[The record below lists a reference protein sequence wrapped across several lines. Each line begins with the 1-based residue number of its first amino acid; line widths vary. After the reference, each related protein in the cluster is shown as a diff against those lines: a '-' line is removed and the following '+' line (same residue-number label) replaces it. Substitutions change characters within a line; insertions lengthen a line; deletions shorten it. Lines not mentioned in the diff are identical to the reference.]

1 MTALDRK
8 QGDSNLLDAQPKA
21 GGAQAGKQTL
31 TGAMDPAQ
39 MAAQQAAA
47 TSGGAP
53 LPEDIRARMEQRF
66 RADFSKV
73 RIHND
78 AKGAEAMNAP
88 AYTVGQNIFFRSG
101 VGVQDE
107 KILAHELTHVLQQGG
122 ATPSAGAAKVGG
134 RQDAAEHEADHVGE
148 AVARGEEAPA
158 VSTGHDASTVR
169 RFGAGFEQDGHGS
182 IEQEAAGDSG
192 KTQGLKEMY
201 SGNFMRDMNQLNV
214 PTVIDNLQKLPKD
227 VSDPKGKAIG
237 GKGAIEITTAVIKA
251 LAILELGPD
260 TANKLINKGA
270 IGAYRPEEHID
281 NPMGTG
287 AADTIVTNTDAKKVK
302 TPGEAKQDGTKKPD
316 ELFEV
321 GEPRHGD
328 GTVATKKVDKAPEDN
343 VEKVQKALGLPVEK
357 EVLDPSGSGK
367 DADRDRDLKGS
378 AIAGNQVENQ
388 ALYKVSPEGLSN
400 HIYNSNESVKGRW
413 LKASQLGSSPLG
425 RSEFGAGSHAVE
437 DYFSHSNF
445 VEVALNS
452 YISQALSFKNKNKAS
467 KDFAQKV
474 AATNKDRKGAD
485 APTDQHLFVD
495 TLYDAKVPDKPGAK
509 PGPRRQ
515 AVTTGSFGGDDTK
528 VSIAHVLLPHLPKL
542 QSALLGAVDKA
553 FGIAKTD
560 AVGGGG
566 WAAIKAK
573 LIGTPDG
580 SAGAT
585 ILEGFDNA
593 GMTAPVP
600 DLKLKWKTFPISPGL
615 IGDPITVS
623 LPYGVD
629 HISQSV
635 SITNAF
641 ATYAGIYKSVKDM
654 QALVHKYAEYA
665 KKIFIPLDWL
675 IELLDQELEK
685 VEQMARKAIKQQVT
699 AGLVAVVDSISGR
712 SEKEKQKAKKEGHP
726 VDAKDPDGEFKKDL
740 GDSLDYL
747 HDSVESVEQKTSIEA
762 RLKSGDLSKLPQA
775 KVEALV
781 GPVVPVTDEV
791 RDENGKMVVRHYY
804 KAKDPLPPSHSEI
817 AKDHGPHAEVD
828 HHHDHDD
835 PDKPGNEAGSP
846 FFSLARPLAVEAMRH
861 YDAQMQVVWK
871 AKADKEGGDG
881 SLFGDGKQYTFQSSE
896 GIGGDSKAIHD
907 GVMKEAKANAA
918 AESQNAATEKRSFLQ
933 DVKKDE
939 IAKLP
944 GVNDLLNLVDFF
956 ISHPDNS
963 TWWKPVF
970 DTVIAAN
977 PEPVYQSILR
987 RNATRDNRTSNDD
1000 KKKK

>member
-1 MTALDRK
+1 MSALDRRPG
-8 QGDSNLLDAQPKA
+8 GDSNLDAPLGQ
-21 GGAQAGKQTL
+21 GAPQAAGKSTL
-31 TGAMDPAQ
+31 TGGVDPAQ
-39 MAAQQAAA
+39 LAAQQAAA
-47 TSGGAP
+47 TSGGTP
-53 LPEDIRARMEQRF
+53 LPEDLRAKMEQRF

-73 RIHND
+73 RIHDN

-88 AYTVGQNIFFRSG
+88 AYTVGQNIFFRAG
-101 VGVQDE
+101 VGVHDE

-134 RQDAAEHEADHVGE
+134 RHDAAEHEADHVGE

-182 IEQEAAGDSG
+182 IEKDAAGGSG
-192 KTQGLKEMY
+192 ESKGLKEMY

-227 VSDPKGKAIG
+227 LGDPKGKAIG
-237 GKGAIEITTAVIKA
+237 GKGAIEITTAVIQA
-251 LAILELGPD
+251 LAIIELGPE
-260 TANKLINKGA
+260 TAKLVTKSS

-287 AADTIVTNTDAKKVK
+287 AADTIVTNTDAGKVK
-302 TPGEAKQDGTKKPD
+302 TPGEGKKPD
-316 ELFEV
+316 VKFEV

-328 GTVATKKVDKAPEDN
+328 GTVPTKMVDKTPEDGL
-343 VEKVQKALGLPVEK
+343 EKAQKALGLPVEK

-367 DADRDRDLKGS
+367 DSDRDRDLKGA
-378 AIAGNQVENQ
+378 AIPGQQVENQ
-388 ALYKVSPEGLSN
+388 QLYKVSPGGLAN
-400 HIYNSNESVKGRW
+400 HIYNSTESVKGRW
-413 LKASQLGSSPLG
+413 LKAAQLGSSPLG

-452 YISQALSFKNKNKAS
+452 YIAQALSFKNKNQTSKA
-467 KDFAQKV
+467 FANKV
-474 AATNKDRKGAD
+474 AATSKSKQGSDVTEQR
-485 APTDQHLFVD
+485 FYVD
-495 TLYDAKVPDKPGAK
+495 TLYDKTVPAKGGKPGE
-509 PGPRRQ
+509 RRQ
-515 AVTTGSFGGDDTK
+515 AVTTGSFGGKDTK
-528 VSIAHVLLPHLPKL
+528 VSIAHVLLPHMPQL
-542 QSALLGAVDKA
+542 QNALLTAVDQA
-553 FGIAKTD
+553 FGIARD
-560 AVGGGG
+560 VPAGGG

-573 LIGTPDG
+573 LGGTKEG

-585 ILEGFDNA
+585 LLEGFDHA

-600 DLKLKWKTFPISPGL
+600 DLKLKWKSFPISPGL

-675 IELLDQELEK
+675 IELLDEELKK
-685 VEQMARKAIKQQVT
+685 VEQMARKAIKAQVT

-712 SEKEKQKAKKEGHP
+712 SEQEKAKAKKEGHP

-747 HDSVESVEQKTSIEA
+747 HDSVESVEQETSIET
-762 RLKSGDLSKLPQA
+762 RLKSGDLSKMPQA

-791 RDENGKMVVRHYY
+791 KDENGKKVIRHYY
-804 KAKDPLPPSHSEI
+804 KAAPGNVLPPSHSEI

-828 HHHDHDD
+828 HHHDRDN
-835 PDKPGNEAGSP
+835 PDHPGNEAGSS

-881 SLFGDGKQYTFQSSE
+881 SLFGDGKQYSFQSSQ
-896 GIGGDSKAIHD
+896 GGDSAAIHD
-907 GVMKEAKANAA
+907 GVMKEAKANAG
-918 AESQNAATEKRSFLQ
+918 AESKNAASEGRSFMQ
-933 DVKKDE
+933 DARKEE
-939 IAKLP
+939 IQKLT

-963 TWWKPVF
+963 SWWKPIF
-970 DTVIAAN
+970 DAEVAKN
-977 PEPVYQSILR
+977 PEPIFQSILR
-987 RNATRDNRTSNDD
+987 RNETRENRASNDD
-1000 KKKK
+1000 KKK